1 MSPTK
6 SIKFATSVLFC
17 LSFVSTG
24 LAQSSNNAPSDDI
37 ITGDLRDNA
46 AFMQQQ
52 MQPAGPR
59 PGAYEGRINELLSK
73 MSLREK
79 VGQMTQLEI
88 GMISDGIDQQLKV
101 NPEKLKKA
109 IAQYGV
115 GSILNVKDE
124 ALPLDRWHDIIGQIE
139 TAAKNTRLRIP
150 VLYGID
156 SIHGANY
163 IQGSTL
169 FPQPLTMA
177 ATWNPL
183 LALRAAQITAAE
195 TRAADIPWNFSPVLD
210 IGRQPLW
217 PRLYETYGEDP
228 NLAKTMGVAVVRGYE
243 GTNVADSNSVAAC
256 LKHYV
261 GYSGPASGRD
271 RTPALIPEITLREY
285 YLPTFRAAVE
295 AGAHTV
301 MVNSGEVNGIPG
313 HINKYLLNDVLRG
326 ELKFQGLVV
335 TDWEDI
341 KKLVTV
347 HHAAATEK
355 EAVRMAI
362 MAGIDMSMV
371 PSDYSFSDLLYQLA
385 QEGAVP
391 TSRIDEAV
399 RRILR
404 LKFELGL
411 FDHPVPEAK
420 TLAALRTPESRR
432 VSLQAARESITLLKN
447 DGNVLPLRKTMRV
460 LVTGPAAD
468 SLVSLNNGWT
478 YTWQGDRPALYPK
491 DSPTLKQAVQAKVG
505 ADHLVYVPGTNP
517 DTALDIDR
525 AVAASHD
532 VDAIILALGEASYAE
547 TPGNIDDL
555 TLPAAQLQLA
565 QAMIQTRKP
574 VVLVLIEGRPRII
587 SSIADQVPAIVMGYN
602 SSNEGGEAISDVL
615 FGDYNPSGRLPFT
628 YPRHPNALLTYDH
641 KRFEAEDQGFG
652 LKAFSPQFD
661 FGSGLSYTTFKYS
674 DLAITPPR
682 VNPDGNITVSL
693 KVTNVGQKPGKEVVQ
708 LYLSDLV
715 ASVTPAGKRLAR
727 FAKINLQPGQSQNLT
742 FTLTPND
749 LSFINTDLKPTI
761 EPGDFEISVGELQSR
776 FTVTK
781 DSGQPANGK

>member
-1 MSPTK
+1 MVSTK
-6 SIKFATSVLFC
+6 SIKLALTILLCVVFG
-17 LSFVSTG
+17 SFGVTQDSKVSS
-24 LAQSSNNAPSDDI
+24 ADVV
-37 ITGDLRDNA
+37 TGDLRDNSI
-46 AFMQQQ
+46 FVQQQ
-52 MQPAGPR
+52 MQPAGPQPDGYQAR
-59 PGAYEGRINELLSK
+59 VNDLLSK
-73 MSLREK
+73 MTLREK
-79 VGQMTQLEI
+79 VGQMTQLQI
-88 GMISDGIDQQLKV
+88 GMICDGIDQRLKV
-101 NPEKLKKA
+101 NPEKLQKA

-124 ALPLDRWHDIIGQIE
+124 ALPVDRWHDIIGQIE
-139 TAAKNTRLRIP
+139 TAAKDTRLHIP

-163 IQGSTL
+163 VQGSTL

-243 GTNVADSNSVAAC
+243 GTNVADSKNVAAC

-261 GYSGPASGRD
+261 GYSAPTTGRD

-285 YLPTFRAAVE
+285 YLPTFKAAVE

-301 MVNSGEVNGIPG
+301 MVNSGEVNGVPG
-313 HINKYLLNDVLRG
+313 HINKYLLTDVLRG

-347 HHAAATEK
+347 HHAAATERD
-355 EAVRMAI
+355 AVRMAI

-371 PSDYSFSDLLYQLA
+371 PSDYSFSDLLYQLV

-399 RRILR
+399 KRILT

-411 FDHPVPEAK
+411 FDNPLSPAK
-420 TLAALRTPESRR
+420 TVTALGSPESRR

-447 DGNVLPLRKTMRV
+447 DGNVLPLRKNIRV
-460 LVTGPAAD
+460 LLTGPTAD
-468 SLVSLNNGWT
+468 TLISLNNGWS
-478 YTWQGDRPALYPK
+478 YTWQGDRPELYPK
-491 DSPTLKQAVQAKVG
+491 DCPTLKQAVESKVG
-505 ADHLVYVPGTNP
+505 PDHLVYFPSTIQDNAV
-517 DTALDIDR
+517 DIDR
-525 AVAASHD
+525 AVAAARD

-555 TLPAAQLQLA
+555 TLPAPQLQLA
-565 QAMIQTRKP
+565 QAMIRMGKP
-574 VVLVLIEGRPRII
+574 IVLVLIEGRPRII
-587 SSIADQVPAIVMGYN
+587 SSIADEIPAIVMGYN

-641 KRFEAEDQGFG
+641 KRFETEDQTFG
-652 LKAFSPQFD
+652 LKAFKPQFD

-674 DLAITPPR
+674 DLAVTPTR
-682 VNPDGNITVSL
+682 VTPDGNITVSL
-693 KVTNVGQKPGKEVVQ
+693 KVTNGGQRAGKEVVE

-715 ASVTPAGKRLAR
+715 ASVTPPGKRLAR

-742 FTLTPND
+742 FTLTPHD

-781 DSGQPANGK
+781 GSDQPANGK

>member
-1 MSPTK
+1 MVPTK
-6 SIKFATSVLFC
+6 SIRLAVVLLLCAAFGSAGVAQNSNVTSGDV
-17 LSFVSTG
+17 V
-24 LAQSSNNAPSDDI
+24 
-37 ITGDLRDNA
+37 TGDLRDNA
-46 AFMQQQ
+46 IFVQQQ

-59 PGAYEGRINELLSK
+59 PDAYEARVNDLLSK
-73 MSLREK
+73 MTLREK

-88 GMISDGIDQQLKV
+88 GMICDGIDQQLKV
-101 NPEKLKKA
+101 NPEKLQKA
-109 IAQYGV
+109 IAHYGV

-124 ALPLDRWHDIIGQIE
+124 ALPLEHWHDIIGQIE
-139 TAAKNTRLRIP
+139 TAAKNTRLHIP

-163 IQGSTL
+163 VQGSTL

-243 GTNVADSNSVAAC
+243 GTDVADSKNVAAC

-261 GYSGPASGRD
+261 GYSGPTSGRD

-285 YLPTFRAAVE
+285 YLPTFKAAIE

-301 MVNSGEVNGIPG
+301 MVNSGEVNGVPG
-313 HINKYLLNDVLRG
+313 HINKYLLTNVLRG
-326 ELKFQGLVV
+326 ELKFQGVVV

-347 HHAAATEK
+347 HHAASTEK
-355 EAVRMAI
+355 DAVRMAI

-371 PSDYSFSDLLYQLA
+371 PSDYSFSDLLYQLV
-385 QEGAVP
+385 QERAVP

-399 RRILR
+399 KRILT
-404 LKFELGL
+404 LKFQLGL
-411 FDHPVPEAK
+411 FDHPLPPANAVAELG
-420 TLAALRTPESRR
+420 TVDSRR

-447 DGNVLPLRKTMRV
+447 DGNVLPLRKNMRV
-460 LVTGPAAD
+460 LLTGPTAD
-468 SLVSLNNGWT
+468 TLMSLNNGWS
-478 YTWQGDRPALYPK
+478 YTWQGDRQALYPK
-491 DSPTLKQAVQAKVG
+491 DSLTLKQAVESKVG
-505 ADHLVYVPGTNP
+505 PDHLIYFSGTAQ
-517 DTALDIDR
+517 DKVLDIDR
-525 AVAASHD
+525 AVAAARD
-532 VDAIILALGEASYAE
+532 VDAVIVALGEASYAE

-555 TLPAAQLQLA
+555 TLPAPQLQLA
-565 QAMIQTRKP
+565 QAMIRTGRP

-587 SSIADQVPAIVMGYN
+587 SSIADQIPAIVMGYN

-641 KRFEAEDQGFG
+641 RRFETEDQGFG
-652 LKAFSPQFD
+652 LKAFKPQFD
-661 FGSGLSYTTFKYS
+661 FGSGLSYTAFKYS
-674 DLAITPPR
+674 DLAVTPTRITPDR
-682 VNPDGNITVSL
+682 SITVSL
-693 KVTNVGQKPGKEVVQ
+693 KVTNVGQRAGKEVVE
-708 LYLSDLV
+708 LYISDLV
-715 ASVTPAGKRLAR
+715 ASVPPPGKRLAR

-742 FTLTPND
+742 FILTRDD
-749 LSFINTDLKPTI
+749 LSFINTDLKPII
-761 EPGDFEISVGELQSR
+761 EPGDFEISVGDLQSR
-776 FTVTK
+776 FNVTPG
-781 DSGQPANGK
+781 SVVAANGK